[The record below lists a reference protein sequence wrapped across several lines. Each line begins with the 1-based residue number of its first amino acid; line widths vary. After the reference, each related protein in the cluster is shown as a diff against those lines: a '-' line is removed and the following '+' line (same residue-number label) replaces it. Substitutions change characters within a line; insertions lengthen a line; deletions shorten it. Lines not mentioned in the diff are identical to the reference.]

1 MTNQV
6 PSCQKMSANKENNLV
21 QAYVELNKFC
31 QSGEYERALKAAG
44 KVLQIAPNEQKA
56 FHCKVICFIQLH
68 NFKEALSVLS
78 NSKNAALAADLHFEK
93 AYSQYRL
100 NSSKE
105 ALETVDSATELTPA
119 LKELRAQIL
128 YRLEQYQDCYN
139 LYRDIVKNTTDDYED
154 ERKANMSAVV
164 ANLAALNP
172 SADLPTFEENTYELS
187 YNAGTT
193 LAMRGKYNEA
203 LPVLK
208 KAEQACS
215 ESVIEDGG
223 TEEEAKE
230 EAAIIRVQQ
239 GYCQQQM
246 GKEKEAGILYHNV
259 LKDRPSDQAL
269 IAIASNNLVVINRD
283 TNVFDSRK
291 RMKAATQDGL
301 EHKLNSRQR
310 AIIAYN
316 QAVLAIYSN
325 QPDFCKQ
332 CCVKLSRE
340 FNQDKK
346 AALVEASSLVK
357 DGKRSQAVALLLKQ
371 DLTLAAAQV
380 LLAQGDRKAVVKL
393 LEESEYKYRPGIIGL
408 LCTLLT
414 ADNEYEKASKLFSD
428 VYEHYKDDIDN
439 QASLRSVWRAAAEAH
454 ARAGR
459 GAEATRAHEALAR
472 AAPHDRRSLARL
484 VKALGA
490 HSPRA
495 RELAAGLPPIS
506 QLEGKIDVDALES
519 SKWMM
524 GAKVVKKTVQ
534 SKQEQSP
541 GTPGSELGQKTK
553 TRRKRKTKLP
563 PNADLSKPPD
573 PERWL
578 PKYERTAYR
587 KRRGIRRDVIKG
599 SQGMTTNAVDQYDM
613 SKQTP
618 SAAAT
623 TAKSPRVE
631 VKSAESAWQRK
642 QQQKKKGKAKG
653 KW

>member
-1 MTNQV
+1 
-6 PSCQKMSANKENNLV
+6 MSANKENNLI

-31 QSGEYERALKAAG
+31 QSSDYERALKAAG
-44 KVLQIAPNEQKA
+44 KILQIAPNEQKA

-68 NFKEALSVLS
+68 NFKEALTVLS
-78 NSKNAALAADLHFEK
+78 NAKNASLASDLVFEK

-100 NSSKE
+100 NCPKE
-105 ALETVDSATELTPA
+105 ALETVDGASELTPA

-164 ANLAALNP
+164 SNLAALTP
-172 SADLPTFEENTYELS
+172 TADLPTFEESTYELS

-239 GYCQQQM
+239 AYCQQQM
-246 GKEKEAGILYHNV
+246 GKEKEAASLYQNV
-259 LKDRPSDQAL
+259 LKDKPSDQAL

-310 AIIAYN
+310 ASIAYN
-316 QAVLAIYSN
+316 QAILAIYSN
-325 QPDFCKQ
+325 Q
-332 CCVKLSRE
+332 
-340 FNQDKK
+340 
-346 AALVEASSLVK
+346 
-357 DGKRSQAVALLLKQ
+357 
-371 DLTLAAAQV
+371 
-380 LLAQGDRKAVVKL
+380 GDRKAAVKL
-393 LEESEYKYRPGIIGL
+393 LEESEFKYRPAIVGL

-414 ADNEYEKASKLFSD
+414 ADNDYEKASKLFID
-428 VYEHYKDDIDN
+428 VYEHYKDDNEKLI
-439 QASLRSVWRAAAEAH
+439 SLRNVWRAAAEAH
-454 ARAGR
+454 QRANNTT
-459 GAEATRAHEALAR
+459 AAAIAHEALAK
-472 AAPHDRRSLARL
+472 AAPGDKRSLARL
-484 VKALGA
+484 VKALVGD
-490 HSPRA
+490 PERA
-495 RELAAGLPPIS
+495 RKLAAGLPPIS
-506 QLEGKIDVDALES
+506 ELESKIDVDALES

-524 GAKVVKKTVQ
+524 GAKIVKKTVQ

-553 TRRKRKTKLP
+553 AKRKRKTKLP
-563 PNADLSKPPD
+563 PNADLSRPPD

-618 SAAAT
+618 TAT
-623 TAKSPRVE
+623 ATAAKSPRVE
-631 VKSAESAWQRK
+631 PKSADSAWQRK
-642 QQQKKKGKAKG
+642 QQQKKKGKGKG

>member
-1 MTNQV
+1 
-6 PSCQKMSANKENNLV
+6 MSANKENNLV

-31 QSGEYERALKAAG
+31 QSSDYERALKAAG

-68 NFKEALSVLS
+68 NFKEALTVLC
-78 NSKNAALAADLHFEK
+78 NAKNASLASELVFEK
-93 AYSQYRL
+93 AYTQYRL
-100 NSSKE
+100 NCPKE
-105 ALETVDSATELTPA
+105 ALETVDSAPELTPA

-172 SADLPTFEENTYELS
+172 STDLPSFEENTYELS
-187 YNAGTT
+187 YNAGTK
-193 LAMRGKYNEA
+193 LAMVGKYNEA

-215 ESVIEDGG
+215 ESVLEDGG

-239 GYCQQQM
+239 AYCQQQM
-246 GKEKEAGILYHNV
+246 GKEKEAAALYQNV
-259 LKDRPSDQAL
+259 LKDKPSDQAL
-269 IAIASNNLVVINRD
+269 TAIASNNLVVINRD

-310 AIIAYN
+310 ASIAYN
-316 QAVLAIYSN
+316 QAILAIYSN

-340 FNQDKK
+340 FGQERR

-357 DGKRSQAVALLLKQ
+357 EGKRAQAVALLLKHGGS
-371 DLTLAAAQV
+371 LTLAAAQV
-380 LLAQGDRKAVVKL
+380 LLAQGDRKAAVKL
-393 LEESEYKYRPGIIGL
+393 LEESEYRYRPAVVGL
-408 LCTLLT
+408 LCTVLT
-414 ADNEYEKASKLFSD
+414 ADNDCEKASRMFID
-428 VYEHYKDDIDN
+428 VYEHYKNDSEKLL
-439 QASLRSVWRAAAEAH
+439 SLRNMWRAAAEAH
-454 ARAGR
+454 QRANNA
-459 GAEATRAHEALAR
+459 GAAAAAHEALAR
-472 AAPHDRRSLARL
+472 AAPGDKRSLARL
-484 VKALGA
+484 VKALGGD
-490 HSPRA
+490 PERA
-495 RELAAGLPPIS
+495 RQLAAGLPPVS
-506 QLEGKIDVDALES
+506 ELEGKIDVDALES

-553 TRRKRKTKLP
+553 AKRKRKTKLP
-563 PNADLSKPPD
+563 PNADLSRPPD

-599 SQGMTTNAVDQYDM
+599 SQGMTTTAVDQYDM

-618 SAAAT
+618 SATAAA
-623 TAKSPRVE
+623 AKSPRVE
-631 VKSAESAWQRK
+631 AKPTDGATAWQRK
-642 QQQKKKGKAKG
+642 QQQKKKGKGKG

>member
-1 MTNQV
+1 
-6 PSCQKMSANKENNLV
+6 MSANKETNLV
-21 QAYVELNKFC
+21 QAYSELNKFC
-31 QSGEYERALKAAG
+31 QSGDYERALKAAG

-68 NFKEALSVLS
+68 NFKEALSVLC
-78 NSKNAALAADLHFEK
+78 NSKNAVLAADLQFEK
-93 AYSQYRL
+93 AYAQYRL
-100 NSSKE
+100 NCPKE
-105 ALETVDSATELTPA
+105 ALETVDSVPELTPA

-172 SADLPTFEENTYELS
+172 STELPTFEESTYELS

-215 ESVIEDGG
+215 ESVIDDGG

-239 GYCQQQM
+239 AYCQQQM
-246 GKEKEAGILYHNV
+246 GKEKEAAALYQNV
-259 LKDRPSDQAL
+259 LKDKPSDQAL

-310 AIIAYN
+310 AAIAYN

-332 CCVKLSRE
+332 CCVKLNKE

-357 DGKRSQAVALLLKQ
+357 EGKRPQAVTLLLKHGGL
-371 DLTLAAAQV
+371 LTLAAVQV
-380 LLAQGDRKAVVKL
+380 LLAQGDRKAAVKL
-393 LEESEYKYRPGIIGL
+393 LEESEFKFRPGVIGL

-414 ADNEYEKASKLFSD
+414 ADNEYEKASKLFLD
-428 VYEHYKDDIDN
+428 AYEHYKNDDEKLS
-439 QASLRSVWRAAAEAH
+439 SLRHMWRAAADAH
-454 ARAGR
+454 ARAGD
-459 GAEATRAHEALAR
+459 AAAAAQAHEALAR
-472 AAPHDRRSLARL
+472 AAPQDKRSLARL
-484 VKALGA
+484 VKALGGD
-490 HSPRA
+490 PDRA
-495 RELAAGLPPIS
+495 RQLAAGLPPIS

-553 TRRKRKTKLP
+553 AKRKRKTKLP
-563 PNADLSKPPD
+563 PNADLSRPPD

-578 PKYERTAYR
+578 PKYERAAYR
-587 KRRGIRRDVIKG
+587 KRRGLRRDVIKG
-599 SQGMTTNAVDQYDM
+599 SQGMTTAAVDQYDM
-613 SKQTP
+613 SKQAP
-618 SAAAT
+618 SPAAASAAA
-623 TAKSPRVE
+623 ARSPRVD
-631 VKSAESAWQRK
+631 KGDSAWRK
-642 QQQKKKGKAKG
+642 QQKKKGKAKG

>member
-1 MTNQV
+1 
-6 PSCQKMSANKENNLV
+6 MSANKETNLV

-31 QSGEYERALKAAG
+31 QSSDYERALKAAN
-44 KVLQIAPNEQKA
+44 KILQIAPTEQKA
-56 FHCKVICFIQLH
+56 FHCKIICFIQLH
-68 NFKEALSVLS
+68 NFKDAVSALS
-78 NSKNAALAADLHFEK
+78 NPKNASLASDLHFEK
-93 AYSQYRL
+93 AYAQYRL
-100 NSSKE
+100 NCPKE
-105 ALETVDSATELTPA
+105 ALQTVDSAPELTPA

-164 ANLAALNP
+164 ANLGAINP
-172 SADLPTFEENTYELS
+172 NADLPQFEETTYELS

-193 LAMRGKYNEA
+193 LAMRGKYSEA

-208 KAEQACS
+208 RAEQSCS
-215 ESVIEDGG
+215 ESVIDDGG

-239 GYCQQQM
+239 AYCLQQV
-246 GKEKEAGILYHNV
+246 GKEKEAANLYHNV
-259 LKDRPSDQAL
+259 LKDKPSDQAL
-269 IAIASNNLVVINRD
+269 VAIASNNLVVINRD

-310 AIIAYN
+310 ASIVYN
-316 QAVLAIYSN
+316 QAILAIFSN

-332 CCVKLSRE
+332 CCVKLNRE
-340 FNQDKK
+340 FNADKR
-346 AALVEASSLVK
+346 AVLVEASSLVK
-357 DGKRSQAVALLLKQ
+357 DGKSTQAVNLLLKVGGT
-371 DLTLAAAQV
+371 LTLAAAQV
-380 LLAQGDRKAVVKL
+380 LLAQGDRKAAVKL
-393 LEESEYKYRPGIIGL
+393 LEESEFKYRPAVIGV

-414 ADNEYEKASKLFSD
+414 ADNEYEKASKLFTE
-428 VYEHYKDDIDN
+428 VYEHYKNDEEKLK
-439 QASLRSVWRAAAEAH
+439 SLRAVWRAAGEAH
-454 ARAGR
+454 SRAGDTAAAARAH
-459 GAEATRAHEALAR
+459 AALVH
-472 AAPHDRRSLARL
+472 AAPGDKRTLARL
-484 VKALGA
+484 VKAMLHEPEEA
-490 HSPRA
+490 KK
-495 RELAAGLPPIS
+495 LATKLPPIN
-506 QLEGKIDVDALES
+506 QLEGKIDIDALES

-541 GTPGSELGQKTK
+541 GTPGSELGQKKKTK
-553 TRRKRKTKLP
+553 RKRKTKLP
-563 PNADLSKPPD
+563 PTADISKGPD

-599 SQGMTTNAVDQYDM
+599 SQGMTTAAVDQYDM

-623 TAKSPRVE
+623 TAKSPRIE
-631 VKSAESAWQRK
+631 PKSSDSAWQRK
-642 QQQKKKGKAKG
+642 QQQKKKGKG
-653 KW
+653 RKW

>member
-1 MTNQV
+1 
-6 PSCQKMSANKENNLV
+6 MSANKENNLV

-31 QSGEYERALKAAG
+31 QNGDYERALKAAG
-44 KVLQIAPNEQKA
+44 KVLQISPNEQKA

-68 NFKEALSVLS
+68 NFKEALSVLC

-100 NSSKE
+100 NCPKD
-105 ALETVDSATELTPA
+105 ALETVDNAPELTPA

-172 SADLPTFEENTYELS
+172 SADLPSFEESTYELS
-187 YNAGTT
+187 YNSGTT

-203 LPVLK
+203 LQVLK
-208 KAEQACS
+208 KAEQTCS

-239 GYCQQQM
+239 AYCQQQM
-246 GKEKEAGILYHNV
+246 GKEKEAATIYHNV
-259 LKDRPSDQAL
+259 LKDKPSDQAL

-310 AIIAYN
+310 ATIAYN
-316 QAVLAIYSN
+316 QAILAIYSN

-357 DGKRSQAVALLLKQ
+357 EGKRSQAVTLLLKHGGP
-371 DLTLAAAQV
+371 LVLAAAQV
-380 LLAQGDRKAVVKL
+380 LLAQGDRKAVIKL
-393 LEESEYKYRPGIIGL
+393 LEESEYKYKPGVVGL

-414 ADNEYEKASKLFSD
+414 ADNEYEKASKLFTD
-428 VYEHYKDDIDN
+428 VYEYYKDNDEMV
-439 QASLRSVWRAAAEAH
+439 AALRAVWRAAGEAH

-459 GAEATRAHEALAR
+459 GAEAARAHEALAR

-490 HSPRA
+490 ASPRA
-495 RELAAGLPPIS
+495 RELAARLPPVS

-541 GTPGSELGQKTK
+541 GPPGSDLSKDKTK
-553 TRRKRKTKLP
+553 TKRKRKTKLP

-618 SAAAT
+618 SATA

-631 VKSAESAWQRK
+631 VKSNDNAWQRK